1 MERDSKERIRRF
13 SFYLFMLQ
21 YQNVSTKEF
30 TVNEIEDLRHMM
42 SFHYSKKSSSY
53 FSYSFQNQPS
63 VNVVNCKLKQKSFAT
78 KTVFNVNSCYLC
90 LDGVSDIIGVHLFQM
105 LISLSPLSRLCLQSM
120 IYSPLMLQMQYQAAT
135 QNDKLQR

>member
-42 SFHYSKKSSSY
+42 SFHNSKKSSTY
-53 FSYSFQNQPS
+53 FSYSIQN
-63 VNVVNCKLKQKSFAT
+63 
-78 KTVFNVNSCYLC
+78 
-90 LDGVSDIIGVHLFQM
+90 
-105 LISLSPLSRLCLQSM
+105 
-120 IYSPLMLQMQYQAAT
+120 
-135 QNDKLQR
+135 